1 MITAITTKSKNS
13 DAGKFVNRVL
23 TCVKKYNESDRP
35 ALMQICVYPY
45 KALPLFQHGG
55 NPIHECPTG
64 EVPVTAVWT
73 DGKLYLTYFG
83 DFQDLLNLVAETR
96 GIAGIITP
104 NEFLAKCYRGGDGQ
118 TGYYYSIPMDEFCNL
133 GTPCPNMLNVFNVEL
148 PNINRA
154 ADREFRTVPGFAF
167 RTEQFFYD
175 TKKAYKLGSTSEVSY
190 QQQRFYFIDEKK
202 QTYVR
207 LTSNL
212 GIGAMPVNM
221 ERVDAQYD
229 NGDNNADNE

>member
-13 DAGKFVNRVL
+13 DAGKFVNRVI
-23 TCVKKYNESDRP
+23 TCVKKYNEAIRP

-45 KALPLFQHGG
+45 KVLPLFKHGG

-64 EVPVTAVWT
+64 EVPVTAIWT
-73 DGKLYLTYFG
+73 DGKLYLTYVG
-83 DFQDLLNLVAETR
+83 DFQDLLTLIAETR
-96 GIAGIITP
+96 GISGIITP
-104 NEFLAKCYRGGDGQ
+104 TEFLAKCYRGGDD
-118 TGYYYSIPMDEFCNL
+118 TSGYFYSIPMDERCEL
-133 GTPCPNMLNVFNVEL
+133 GTPCPNMLGVFNAEL
-148 PNINRA
+148 PNVNRA
-154 ADREFRTVPGFAF
+154 ADREFRTVPAFAF

-175 TKKAYKLGSTSEVSY
+175 TKKAYKFGSTSDVSSY
-190 QQQRFYFIDEKK
+190 QQQRFYFIDEKR

-221 ERVDAQYD
+221 ERVDAQHD
-229 NGDNNADNE
+229 GDNNADME